1 MTDLDDQQ
9 ARNRKRLVFDAFVF
23 DADAA
28 LLSRDGVPID
38 LRPKSIEVLEYFLSK
53 PGALITKAELLD
65 AVWGEQAVITE
76 DSLVQCIVEIR
87 RALDDSAR
95 SLIQTVPRRGYRF
108 TPEVALAIV
117 QTQQGAEP
125 SAGSGGTLWKWGGLA
140 AVLVAAAALAA
151 ALVEF
156 DQPASPISQR
166 IAVADLQVSSDAISG
181 SALLLT
187 ESLRLR
193 LDEFSGLST
202 RSLDAATDE
211 GSMPLAMDLAQ
222 GQGID
227 WLVTG
232 NVKQTPGAE
241 RPEVRLW
248 LWDTLNRSRFTMGVY
263 ELPKHGDSASTRRF
277 ITVRDAIVDRAML
290 RLPTH
295 LLGNA
300 SESGFPDQVA
310 DFETYAL
317 VMSELEL
324 ERCNPELA
332 RMMGPVVQRTPD
344 FMRGWMALA
353 WAHWVDSWACGLGEE
368 ALQSA
373 MVAAGQVLALR
384 PDYPSAVK
392 VKTSVLAAQG
402 NLREALA
409 TAQQAAQSSPDVAA
423 LWATVSYLLNYTGRL
438 EESERA
444 MERALALDS
453 LVLIAETGETPNVF
467 LYVGKWQRFL
477 ETQPV
482 FDSPYFN
489 FQRAYAHFRNG
500 NASSALAITKADQQ
514 TAPSDLYTRF
524 SAALTAIIEGRN
536 EGAAEILRGIVEQRN
551 QSGQTDGETTYREAV
566 LFLLAE
572 DEATA
577 LEQLELASTQGFVC
591 LECVVRDP
599 AWHPLQESGLLA
611 AWSERWSEEMAGG
624 GL

>member
-1 MTDLDDQQ
+1 MTDSNDQQ
-9 ARNRKRLVFDAFVF
+9 ARGAKRFVFGNFVF

-28 LLSRDGVPID
+28 LLSSGGVAIE
-38 LRPKSIEVLEYFLSK
+38 LRPKSMEVLAYFLGR
-53 PGALITKAELLD
+53 PGALITKAELMD
-65 AVWGEQAVITE
+65 AVWGEQAVIAE
-76 DSLVQCIVEIR
+76 DSLVQCIVEVR

-108 TPEVALAIV
+108 TPEVHHEIASV
-117 QTQQGAEP
+117 HPQSEP
-125 SAGSGGTLWKWGGLA
+125 AVGSGGTRWKWEGLA

-151 ALVEF
+151 ALIDV
-156 DQPASPISQR
+156 DAPISSSVQR
-166 IAVADLQVSSDAISG
+166 IAVADLQVSSEVVSA

-202 RSLDAATDE
+202 RALEATTDE
-211 GSMPLAMDLAQ
+211 GSMPLALDLAQ
-222 GQGID
+222 GLGID

-232 NVKQTPGAE
+232 NVKQTPGAA

-248 LWDTLNRSRFTMGVY
+248 LWDTSNRSRFTMVVY
-263 ELPKHGDSASTRRF
+263 ELPKQGDSASTRRF

-300 SESGFPDQVA
+300 SQAGFPDQIA

-332 RMMGPVVQRTPD
+332 RMMTPVVQRTPD

-353 WAHWVDSWACGLGEE
+353 WAHWVDSWACGLGED
-368 ALQSA
+368 ALKGA
-373 MVAAGQVLALR
+373 MGAAKKVLALR
-384 PDYPSAVK
+384 PDYPSAIK

-402 NLREALA
+402 KLSEALA
-409 TAQQAAQSSPDVAA
+409 AAQQAARSSPDVAP

-444 MERALALDS
+444 MEKALALDP

-489 FQRAYAHFRNG
+489 FQRAYAHFRSG
-500 NASSALAITKADQQ
+500 NTSGALAITQSDQQ

-524 SAALTAIIEGRN
+524 SAALTAIIEGRS
-536 EGAAEILRGIVEQRN
+536 GAAAEILRGIVEQRE
-551 QSGQTDGETTYREAV
+551 QSGQSDGETTYREAV
-566 LFLLAE
+566 LFLLA
-572 DEATA
+572 DEEVTA
-577 LEQLELASTQGFVC
+577 LERLDLASTQGFVC

-599 AWHPLQESGLLA
+599 FWHPLQESGLLA
-611 AWSERWSEEMAGG
+611 AWSERWSEEMLGG
-624 GL
+624 GR